1 MLKDAETGKLS
12 TEQKIQYMEALHL
25 NERERTVVYE
35 GGYIIGKEDGLA
47 EGLQQ
52 GLEQGMEKGLQQ
64 GREEGLAQ
72 GNVQGIAKVARNM
85 LSMGLA
91 ADVIA
96 QATGLTQEQLEA
108 L

>member
-1 MLKDAETGKLS
+1 
-12 TEQKIQYMEALHL
+12 MEALHL

-35 GGYIIGKEDGLA
+35 GGYILGKEDGLA

-64 GREEGLAQ
+64 GREEGREEKAEAIARIAQ
-72 GNVQGIAKVARNM
+72 DM
-85 LSMGLA
+85 LSDGIDMSFVA
-91 ADVIA
+91 KY
-96 QATGLTQEQLEA
+96 TGLTIEQLEA

>member
-1 MLKDAETGKLS
+1 
-12 TEQKIQYMEALHL
+12 MEALHL

-47 EGLQQ
+47 EGL
-52 GLEQGMEKGLQQ
+52 EKGLQQ
-64 GREEGLAQ
+64 GREEGLQQGREEKAEAIAQ
-72 GNVQGIAKVARNM
+72 VARNM

-91 ADVIA
+91 VDVVA
-96 QATGLTQEQLEA
+96 QATGLTKEQLEA

>member
-1 MLKDAETGKLS
+1 MS

-35 GGYIIGKEDGLA
+35 GGYILGKEDGLA
-47 EGLQQ
+47 EGLEKGLQQ
-52 GLEQGMEKGLQQ
+52 GLEQGMEKGLQRGREE

-91 ADVIA
+91 VDVVA
-96 QATGLTQEQLEA
+96 QATGLTKEQLEA

>member
-1 MLKDAETGKLS
+1 MLKAETGKLS

-47 EGLQQ
+47 EGL
-52 GLEQGMEKGLQQ
+52 EKGLQQ
-64 GREEGLAQ
+64 GLQQGMEKGREEGREEKAEA
-72 GNVQGIAKVARNM
+72 IARNM

-91 ADVIA
+91 VDVVA
-96 QATGLTQEQLEA
+96 QATGLTKEQLEG
-108 L
+108 LQLKP